1 MSEEKRA
8 TNEQGSVPN
17 EQPTPAYQ
25 LTKLE
30 LKRRLKHIAGLC
42 YSLVCDISNVEIE
55 AEQLRAENEY
65 LRRKLGKEETTLQ
78 RNARLERQR
87 EYARKR
93 YAARKA
99 AETPEEREKRL
110 QEKREENRVY
120 RAARKARTGE
130 AQAKREETPEQLEK
144 RLAYMREYMRKKNAE
159 KKAQNATR
167 SGEDGKPEQDA

>member
-1 MSEEKRA
+1 MSEERRE

-65 LRRKLGKEETTLQ
+65 LRRKLGKEKHVLTDEQ
-78 RNARLERQR
+78 RIRKS
-87 EYARKR
+87 EYYRRR
-93 YAARKA
+93 YAAKIA

-110 QEKREENRVY
+110 
-120 RAARKARTGE
+120 AE
-130 AQAKREETPEQLEK
+130 A
-144 RLAYMREYMRKKNAE
+144 REYSRKWNAK
-159 KKAQNATR
+159 KKAQNAAR
-167 SGEDGKPEQDA
+167 NGEDGKPEQDA

>member
-1 MSEEKRA
+1 MNEQDTPKK
-8 TNEQGSVPN
+8 EQGSVPS
-17 EQPTPAYQ
+17 EKPTPAYQ

-78 RNARLERQR
+78 RNARLEQQR

-99 AETPEEREKRL
+99 AETTE
-110 QEKREENRVY
+110 
-120 RAARKARTGE
+120 G
-130 AQAKREETPEQLEK
+130 REETPEQREK
-144 RLAYMREYMRKKNAE
+144 RLAYMREYQRKRYAE
-159 KKAQNATR
+159 KKAQKAAR
-167 SGEDGKPEQDA
+167 SGENGKPE

>member
-65 LRRKLGKEETTLQ
+65 LRRKLGKIDTGKKRQLVSPEERERRSIKQKEVAKQ
-78 RNARLERQR
+78 RAER
-87 EYARKR
+87 RKQ
-93 YAARKA
+93 
-99 AETPEEREKRL
+99 ETPEEREARL
-110 QEKREENRVY
+110 KYQREKR
-120 RAARKARTGE
+120 KA
-130 AQAKREETPEQLEK
+130 QETPEQREK
-144 RLAYMREYMRKKNAE
+144 RLARMREYQRKRYAE
-159 KKAQNATR
+159 KTAQKATQ
-167 SGEDGKPEQDA
+167 SGENGKPEQDA

>member
-8 TNEQGSVPN
+8 ANEQGSVPN

-65 LRRKLGKEETTLQ
+65 WRRKLGKIDTGKKRKLVSPEERDRRSIRQ
-78 RNARLERQR
+78 NEIAKARVERR
-87 EYARKR
+87 TN
-93 YAARKA
+93 KA
-99 AETPEEREKRL
+99 QTKQEETPEEREARLEYQRKKR
-110 QEKREENRVY
+110 Q
-120 RAARKARTGE
+120 T
-130 AQAKREETPEQLEK
+130 QETPEQRER
-144 RLAYMREYMRKKNAE
+144 RLARMREYMRKKNAE
-159 KKAQNATR
+159 KKAQNAAR
-167 SGEDGKPEQDA
+167 SGEDGTPEQDA

>member
-87 EYARKR
+87 EYARRR
-93 YAARKA
+93 YSAKIA

-110 QEKREENRVY
+110 
-120 RAARKARTGE
+120 AE
-130 AQAKREETPEQLEK
+130 A
-144 RLAYMREYMRKKNAE
+144 REYSRKRKE
-159 KKAQNATR
+159 KKKAQNAAR
-167 SGEDGKPEQDA
+167 NGENGKPEQDA

>member
-1 MSEEKRA
+1 MSEEKREI
-8 TNEQGSVPN
+8 NKQGSVPN

-65 LRRKLGKEETTLQ
+65 LRRKLGKEKHVLTDEQ
-78 RNARLERQR
+78 RIRKS
-87 EYARKR
+87 EYYRRR
-93 YAARKA
+93 YAAKIA

-110 QEKREENRVY
+110 
-120 RAARKARTGE
+120 AE
-130 AQAKREETPEQLEK
+130 A
-144 RLAYMREYMRKKNAE
+144 REYSRKWNAK
-159 KKAQNATR
+159 KKAQNAAR
-167 SGEDGKPEQDA
+167 NGEDGKPEQDA